1 VACYPTSMTNAP
13 EYGSLTACRRAMATV
28 RRGSHHRDGGGRA
41 INIAENGMTTRLGSK
56 AEFGRIFG
64 TDLPPLP
71 RPPYAAAASC

>member
-1 VACYPTSMTNAP
+1 VACYPISMTNAP
-13 EYGSLTACRRAMATV
+13 ECGSFDGLPARYGDCEAW
-28 RRGSHHRDGGGRA
+28 SHHRDGGWRA
-41 INIAENGMTTRLGSK
+41 INIAEKGMTTRLGSK